1 MEKALSLYNDIQL
14 FHDMQNGQ
22 RKAFDLLFRKYYPV
36 LCTYARHFVAQE
48 DAEEVVQ
55 DILLWIWENR
65 QKLTIDYSL
74 KSYLF
79 RMVYHRCLNRIAQNE
94 AKLKADTA
102 YYEKILEALHET
114 DVTQLYE
121 LGRHI
126 RQAIDELP
134 ESYRQAFVMHR
145 FQQLSHK
152 EIAARLSVS
161 HQTVN
166 YRIGQAMKMLRTR
179 LKDYLPLLL
188 LYLPHLRP

>member
-1 MEKALSLYNDIQL
+1 MEKAFYNDIQL

-22 RKAFDLLFRKYYPV
+22 RKAFDLIFRKYYPI
-36 LCTYARHFVAQE
+36 LCSFAHHYLSQE

-55 DILLWIWENR
+55 DILLWIWEHR
-65 QKLTIDYSL
+65 QQLTIDYSL
-74 KSYLF
+74 KHYLF
-79 RMVYHRCLNRIAQNE
+79 RMVHHRCLNRIVQNE

-102 YYEKILEALHET
+102 YYEKMLEALHET
-114 DVTQLYE
+114 DVTQVYE

-134 ESYRQAFVMHR
+134 ETYRQAFIMHR

-152 EIAARLSVS
+152 EIAARLNVS

-166 YRIGQAMKMLRTR
+166 YRIGQAVKILRAR

-188 LYLPHLRP
+188 LYLPHLGI